1 MIEKQKPNDLFDA
14 PNMMINILLVAQALS
29 SLLQK
34 CGYQNRVAILGVFDV
49 ATCYHNNLQRT
60 SFEID

>member
-49 ATCYHNNLQRT
+49 ATCYHNNL
-60 SFEID
+60 